1 MLELLGVMLGGALGA
16 GARLLLGLQ
25 IQAGTGT
32 LFPYG
37 TLAVNVLG
45 CLGIGLI
52 TESAGHTSL
61 FPEGLR
67 VPLVVGFLGA
77 FTTYSAFGYEA
88 LRLVRDGWTEIAL
101 AYVVATTVLGFGAV
115 WVGMLLARVALRI

>member
-16 GARLLLGLQ
+16 AARFLLGLQ
-25 IQAGTGT
+25 IQAATGA

-37 TLAVNVLG
+37 TLTVNVLG

-52 TESAGHTSL
+52 TESAGHTAL
-61 FPEGLR
+61 LPEGLR
-67 VPLVVGFLGA
+67 VPLVVGVLGA
-77 FTTYSAFGYEA
+77 FTTYSAFGYES
-88 LRLVRDGWTEIAL
+88 LRLVRDGWGGIAF

-115 WVGMLLARVALRI
+115 WVGMLLARAALRI

>member
-16 GARLLLGLQ
+16 AARFLLGLQ
-25 IQAGTGT
+25 IQEAAPT

-37 TLAVNVLG
+37 TLTVNVLG
-45 CLGIGLI
+45 CLGIGLL
-52 TESAGHTSL
+52 TEGASVANWL
-61 FPEGLR
+61 PPPVR

-88 LRLVRDGWTEIAL
+88 IRLFRDGFAGLAL
-101 AYVVATTVLGFGAV
+101 GYVAATTVLGFGAV
-115 WVGMLLARVALRI
+115 GLGILLARLALRA